1 MIENIEKDQLQDI
14 CSGLLKG
21 FIEWVDM
28 NDEAE
33 KAIIL
38 DSAYQFK
45 LSMLEQGHETLQKKY
60 FLSSQ
65 KLSEEELIIL
75 LNQWKETFSQLVNSD
90 LDRVSK
96 DSFKIWFLSLASSTL
111 PSLEE
116 DGRILWTKLIE
127 GLEHCKN
134 LTIEDIPFPLNTITK
149 N

>member
-1 MIENIEKDQLQDI
+1 
-14 CSGLLKG
+14 
-21 FIEWVDM
+21 M

-45 LSMLEQGHETLQKKY
+45 LSMLEQDHVTLQKKY

-65 KLSEEELIIL
+65 ELSDEELIIL
-75 LNQWKETFSQLVNSD
+75 LNQWKQTFSQLVNSD

-111 PSLEE
+111 PALEA
-116 DGRILWTKLIE
+116 DGRILWSKLIE

-134 LTIEDIPFPLNTITK
+134 FTIEDIPFPLNTITK

>member
-21 FIEWVDM
+21 FIEWIDM
-28 NDEAE
+28 NNGAE

-116 DGRILWTKLIE
+116 DGKILWTKLIE

-134 LTIEDIPFPLNTITK
+134 FTIEDIPFPLNTITK

>member
-1 MIENIEKDQLQDI
+1 MIENIEKEQLQDI

-45 LSMLEQGHETLQKKY
+45 LSMLEQDHVTLQKKY

-65 KLSEEELIIL
+65 DLSKEELIIL
-75 LNQWKETFSQLVNSD
+75 LNQWKQTFSQLVNSD

-111 PSLEE
+111 PVLEA
-116 DGRILWTKLIE
+116 DGRILWSKLIE

-134 LTIEDIPFPLNTITK
+134 FTIEDIPFPLNTITK

>member
-1 MIENIEKDQLQDI
+1 
-14 CSGLLKG
+14 
-21 FIEWVDM
+21 
-28 NDEAE
+28 
-33 KAIIL
+33 
-38 DSAYQFK
+38 
-45 LSMLEQGHETLQKKY
+45 MLEQGHETLQKKY

-96 DSFKIWFLSLASSTL
+96 DSFKIWFLSLASSTH

-134 LTIEDIPFPLNTITK
+134 FTIEDIPFPLNTITK

>member
-1 MIENIEKDQLQDI
+1 MIENIEKDQLLDI

-96 DSFKIWFLSLASSTL
+96 DSFKIWFLSLASSTH

-134 LTIEDIPFPLNTITK
+134 FTIEDIPFSLNTITK

>member
-96 DSFKIWFLSLASSTL
+96 DSFKIWFLSLASSSM
-111 PSLEE
+111 PALES
-116 DGRILWTKLIE
+116 DGRLLWTKLID
-127 GLEHCKN
+127 GIEHCKN
-134 LTIEDIPFPLNTITK
+134 FSIEDIPYPLNNITK

>member
-1 MIENIEKDQLQDI
+1 MIKNIEKEQLQDI

-28 NDEAE
+28 NDGAE

-38 DSAYQFK
+38 DSAYQFN
-45 LSMLEQGHETLQKKY
+45 LSMLEQDHVTLQKKY

-65 KLSEEELIIL
+65 ELSEEELIIL
-75 LNQWKETFSQLVNSD
+75 LNQWKQTFSQLVNSD

-111 PSLEE
+111 PALEA
-116 DGRILWTKLIE
+116 DGRILWSKLIE

-134 LTIEDIPFPLNTITK
+134 FTIEDIPFPLNTITK

>member
-134 LTIEDIPFPLNTITK
+134 FTIEDIPFPLNTITK

>member
-1 MIENIEKDQLQDI
+1 
-14 CSGLLKG
+14 
-21 FIEWVDM
+21 
-28 NDEAE
+28 
-33 KAIIL
+33 
-38 DSAYQFK
+38 
-45 LSMLEQGHETLQKKY
+45 MLEQNHETLQKKY

-111 PSLEE
+111 PSLEA

-134 LTIEDIPFPLNTITK
+134 FTIEDIPFPLNTITK

>member
-45 LSMLEQGHETLQKKY
+45 LSMLEQDHETLQKKY

-134 LTIEDIPFPLNTITK
+134 FTIEDIPFPLNTITK

>member
-1 MIENIEKDQLQDI
+1 MTESIEKDQLENI
-14 CSGLLKG
+14 CSSLLRG
-21 FIEWVDM
+21 FIEWIDI
-28 NDEAE
+28 NDGPE

-111 PSLEE
+111 PSLEA

-134 LTIEDIPFPLNTITK
+134 FTIEDIPFPLNTITK

>member
-1 MIENIEKDQLQDI
+1 MIENIEKEQLQDI

-45 LSMLEQGHETLQKKY
+45 LSMLEQDHETLQKKY

-134 LTIEDIPFPLNTITK
+134 FTIEDIPFPLNTITK

>member
-1 MIENIEKDQLQDI
+1 MIENIEKEQLQDI

-45 LSMLEQGHETLQKKY
+45 LSMLEQDHVTLQKKY

-65 KLSEEELIIL
+65 DLSKEELIIL
-75 LNQWKETFSQLVNSD
+75 LNQWKQTFSQLVNSD

-111 PSLEE
+111 PALEA
-116 DGRILWTKLIE
+116 DGRILWSKLIE

-134 LTIEDIPFPLNTITK
+134 FTIEDIPFPLNTITK

>member
-134 LTIEDIPFPLNTITK
+134 FTIEDITLPLNTITK

>member
-1 MIENIEKDQLQDI
+1 MIENIEKDQLLDI

-134 LTIEDIPFPLNTITK
+134 FTIEDIPFPLNTITK

>member
-96 DSFKIWFLSLASSTL
+96 DSFKIWFLSLASSTH

-134 LTIEDIPFPLNTITK
+134 FTIEDIPFPLNTITK

>member
-21 FIEWVDM
+21 FIEWIDM

-134 LTIEDIPFPLNTITK
+134 FTIEDIPFPLNTITK

>member
-90 LDRVSK
+90 LYMVSK
-96 DSFKIWFLSLASSTL
+96 SSFKICFLSLASSTL
-111 PSLEE
+111 PYF
-116 DGRILWTKLIE
+116 D
-127 GLEHCKN
+127 
-134 LTIEDIPFPLNTITK
+134 
-149 N
+149 

>member
-1 MIENIEKDQLQDI
+1 MIENIEKDQLLDI

-96 DSFKIWFLSLASSTL
+96 DSFRIWFLSLASSTL

-134 LTIEDIPFPLNTITK
+134 FTIEDIPFPLNTITK

>member
-90 LDRVSK
+90 LDRISK

-134 LTIEDIPFPLNTITK
+134 FTIEDIPFPLNTITK

>member
-1 MIENIEKDQLQDI
+1 MIENIEKDQLLDI

-134 LTIEDIPFPLNTITK
+134 FTIEDIPFSLNTITK

>member
-45 LSMLEQGHETLQKKY
+45 LSMLEQDHETLQKKY

-65 KLSEEELIIL
+65 KLSEKELIIL

-134 LTIEDIPFPLNTITK
+134 FTIEDIPFPLNTITK

>member
-1 MIENIEKDQLQDI
+1 MIENIEKEQLQDI

-28 NDEAE
+28 NDGAE

-38 DSAYQFK
+38 DSAYQFT
-45 LSMLEQGHETLQKKY
+45 LSMLEQDHVTLQKKY

-65 KLSEEELIIL
+65 ELSEEELIIL
-75 LNQWKETFSQLVNSD
+75 LNQWKQTFSQLVNSD

-111 PSLEE
+111 PALEA
-116 DGRILWTKLIE
+116 DGRILWSKLIE

-134 LTIEDIPFPLNTITK
+134 FTIEDIPFPLNTITK

>member
-1 MIENIEKDQLQDI
+1 MIENIEKEQLQDI

-134 LTIEDIPFPLNTITK
+134 FTIEDIPFPLNTITK